1 MILPTHLKRL
11 TLPVLLSL
19 ALAGCGGGTSFGTAD
34 STDTTEGTT
43 GETTGE
49 TETSA
54 EQVEVASLE
63 ISANSS
69 ILLSKGSNEVTI
81 SAVAKDKNNNLLPN
95 AIMTFAVDNDATIVA
110 DSGNTT
116 ASVKKALLSS
126 GMNHPESR
134 AVVVTVTVG
143 SLTKTLTVQIDSTP
157 IAEGGADST
166 IVALDVS
173 ASESKLY
180 SLGSNEVVLSVVA
193 KNAANNVLSEVPVT
207 FSVNNNA
214 LVSPHSGN
222 DNADVKTAVLTSGLG
237 HPEARTLTVTITSGS
252 LVKTVT
258 VDVVE
263 GKDPVIEVDSKVTDL
278 EISASSR
285 QLFSDG
291 VNPVVISAIA
301 KDQNNN
307 VLPSAMITFKVNNNA
322 TILPDAT
329 NSGSSVKTAKVTP
342 GLNHPENRILD
353 IEVMAG
359 SLSKTL
365 QLDIVG
371 TTVSLEGPASIA
383 INNPTSYTLK
393 LQDSG
398 NKALAFH
405 NVQITSSEGS
415 IITPVNGFI
424 TSATGEMTFTLT
436 AAADGQDTI
445 TVDAL
450 GATTSKVVDV
460 SGNDFSLDSAT
471 KEISIGN
478 PETINMTWTKD
489 GSPQAN
495 QTIQLSATRGVLS
508 PATTVQT
515 DANGEAVF
523 TIQSDTAGGTV
534 ITATSSDGLSA
545 ILEREFIAT
554 IPHYINTQASPSV
567 IAPHGVSSLIAKV
580 RDVNDNPVKNQH
592 IVFNLEDRVNGTL
605 SSSQAV
611 TDSLGRASVTYTASD
626 VSSEKNGVVIKT
638 YIQEEPSITDDIT
651 LTVGGSALRLV
662 LGYDEKISESGIF
675 YKKTYGV
682 IVTDSAGRPVKDQA
696 IDFTITP
703 TTYYKGRIG
712 LADTDN
718 DGEADRWML
727 NDTAT
732 CPSEDLNGNGNLDNG
747 EDANSNG
754 RLEPSYDATIT
765 AAGVTDEEG
774 KVTVSVVYPQN
785 RSWWSNQLITAKAV
799 VKGTEFVESTTFGL
813 HMLTSDITNVE
824 QTPPN
829 YIPPYGSASDCSD
842 KN

>member
-19 ALAGCGGGTSFGTAD
+19 ALSGCGGGTSFGTG
-34 STDTTEGTT
+34 TNTEST

-49 TETSA
+49 TTSETGTPA
-54 EQVEVASLE
+54 AQVEVISLE
-63 ISANSS
+63 ISASS
-69 ILLSKGSNEVTI
+69 NVLLSKGSNEVTI

-95 AIMTFAVDNDATIVA
+95 AIMTFAVDNNATIVA

-116 ASVKKALLSS
+116 APIKKAVLSS

-143 SLTKTLTVQIDSTP
+143 GLTRTLTVQVDSTP
-157 IAEGGADST
+157 IATGGSDSA

-173 ASESKLY
+173 ASANKLY
-180 SLGSNEVVLSVVA
+180 SLGSNEVILSVVA
-193 KNAANNVLSEVPVT
+193 KNAANNVLSNVPVT
-207 FSVNNNA
+207 FSVNNDA
-214 LVSPHSGN
+214 LVSPSSGN
-222 DNADVKTAVLTSGLG
+222 DTSDVKTARLTSGLG

-258 VDVVE
+258 VDVLE
-263 GKDPVIEVDSKVTDL
+263 DKDPVVETDSKVTDL

-301 KDQNNN
+301 KDKNNN
-307 VLPSAMITFKVNNNA
+307 VLPNAIVTFKVNNNA
-322 TILPDAT
+322 TILPDTA
-329 NSGSSVKTAKVTP
+329 NSGSSIKTAKVSP
-342 GLNHPENRILD
+342 GLNHPENRTLD

-359 SLSKTL
+359 SQTKTL
-365 QLDIVG
+365 QVDIVG
-371 TTVSLEGPASIA
+371 TTISLEGPASIA
-383 INNPTSYTLK
+383 INKPTKYSLK

-405 NVQITSSEGS
+405 NVKITSSAGS
-415 IITPVNGFI
+415 VITPDNGFI
-424 TSATGEMTFTLT
+424 TSATGEMIFTLT

-445 TVDAL
+445 TIDAL
-450 GATTSKVVDV
+450 GATTSKIVDV

-471 KEISIGN
+471 KEIPIGS

-489 GSPQAN
+489 GNPQAN
-495 QTIQLSATRGVLS
+495 QTIQLSATRGVLNPITS
-508 PATTVQT
+508 VDT
-515 DANGEAVF
+515 DASGKATF
-523 TIQSDTAGGTV
+523 TIESNTAGGTV
-534 ITATSSDGLSA
+534 ITATSADGLSA
-545 ILEREFIAT
+545 VLEREFIAT
-554 IPHYINTQASPSV
+554 VPHYINTQASPSV

-580 RDVNDNPVKNQH
+580 RDANDNPVKNQT
-592 IVFNLEDRVNGTL
+592 ISFNLEDRVNGTL

-638 YIQEEPSITDDIT
+638 YIQEAPSITDDIT

-662 LGYDEKISESGIF
+662 LGYDEKISENGIF

-696 IDFTITP
+696 IDFTIAP
-703 TTYYKGRIG
+703 TTYYKGTIS
-712 LADTDN
+712 LADTDD
-718 DGEADRWML
+718 DGEADRWVL
-727 NDTAT
+727 NVAAT

-747 EDANSNG
+747 EDTNNNG
-754 RLEPSYDATIT
+754 RLEPSHDATIT

-774 KVTVSVVYPQN
+774 KLTVEVVYPQN

-813 HMLTSDITNVE
+813 HLLTSDITNVG

-829 YIPPYGSASDCSD
+829 YKPPYGSLGDCSNPD
-842 KN
+842 